1 MTKIL
6 ILAGG
11 YSNEREISL
20 ITAKSVIYELK
31 KNKNYKL
38 LLIEPDGSFVKKLRK
53 FKPNLVLNL
62 LHGRYGEDGYIQSIL
77 ESEKVR
83 YSHSGVLSSSLAI
96 DKEISKKIFTKNN
109 ILTPPH
115 IKFSFKNNSN
125 IKNTIKKIDSNFKF
139 PVVLKPINEGSSV
152 GVYICTKK
160 NFNRNLMKLKK
171 FRDILIEKYIPGR
184 EIQAAILG
192 KKKLGIIELKPRR
205 KFYDY
210 KAKYSTSAKTE
221 HIIPVNLSLKNLNNI
236 DFYPFKLSKAKFAMT
251 AHISYAKIDKNNPA
265 TFSKKIIKNI
275 IRKKLKFRGILIS
288 DDISMKALKYN
299 LVTNAKKSLEA
310 GCNLVLYCSGKTN
323 DNLKLIKSVPYI
335 DKFTA
340 KKTSEFFNFLR

>member
-31 KNKNYKL
+31 KNKKYKL

-109 ILTPPH
+109 ILTPPY

-125 IKNTIKKIDSNFKF
+125 IKNTIKKIDRNFKF
-139 PVVLKPINEGSSV
+139 PVVLKPINEGSSI

-192 KKKLGIIELKPRR
+192 KKKLGIIELKPKR

-221 HIIPVNLSLKNLNNI
+221 HIIPVNLSLRNYNKVNSI
-236 DFYPFKLSKAKFAMT
+236 A
-251 AHISYAKIDKNNPA
+251 
-265 TFSKKIIKNI
+265 
-275 IRKKLKFRGILIS
+275 
-288 DDISMKALKYN
+288 MKAHKLLKCRGVSRSDFRLYN
-299 LVTNAKKSLEA
+299 NKFYLLEINTQPGMTSLSLVPEIAKYQNISFI
-310 GCNLVLYCSGKTN
+310 
-323 DNLKLIKSVPYI
+323 KLIEEIMKDAGI
-335 DKFTA
+335 NK
-340 KKTSEFFNFLR
+340 

>member
-31 KNKNYKL
+31 KNKKYKL

-109 ILTPPH
+109 ILTPPY

-125 IKNTIKKIDSNFKF
+125 IKNTIKKIDRNFKF

-192 KKKLGIIELKPRR
+192 KKKLGIIELKPKR

-210 KAKYSTSAKTE
+210 KAKYSISAKTE
-221 HIIPVNLSLKNLNNI
+221 HIIPVNLSLRNYNKVNSI
-236 DFYPFKLSKAKFAMT
+236 A
-251 AHISYAKIDKNNPA
+251 
-265 TFSKKIIKNI
+265 
-275 IRKKLKFRGILIS
+275 
-288 DDISMKALKYN
+288 MKAHKLLKCRGVSRSDFRFYN
-299 LVTNAKKSLEA
+299 NKFYLLEINTQPGMTSLSLVPEIAKYQNISFI
-310 GCNLVLYCSGKTN
+310 
-323 DNLKLIKSVPYI
+323 KLIEEIMKDAGI
-335 DKFTA
+335 NK
-340 KKTSEFFNFLR
+340 